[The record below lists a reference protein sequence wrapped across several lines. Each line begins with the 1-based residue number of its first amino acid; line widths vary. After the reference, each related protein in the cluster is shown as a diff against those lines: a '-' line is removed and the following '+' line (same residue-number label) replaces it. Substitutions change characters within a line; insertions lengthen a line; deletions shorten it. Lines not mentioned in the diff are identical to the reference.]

1 VVQNHGAAADE
12 RHRVARHAHQVR
24 RGAGARE
31 SDRVL
36 PRTRRSDICKRLVR
50 RFGSTSH
57 FQRVSGLPIATYF
70 SVYKLLWM
78 LEHVPAVAEAV
89 ADGRAA
95 FGTIDSWLI
104 YNLTGGGVH
113 VTDVTNASRTGLMD
127 LSTCTWHAPTAAALG
142 VPLHVLPTIKSNA
155 EVYGHVVGGPLAGVP
170 ICGCLGDQQAATLG
184 QRCRVGA
191 CARLPAPGSQQL
203 RRACQARPRA
213 HTAPA
218 ASCC

>member
-1 VVQNHGAAADE
+1 M
-12 RHRVARHAHQVR
+12 
-24 RGAGARE
+24 
-31 SDRVL
+31 
-36 PRTRRSDICKRLVR
+36 
-50 RFGSTSH
+50 
-57 FQRVSGLPIATYF
+57 SGLPIATYF
-70 SVYKLLWM
+70 SVYKLMWM

-127 LSTCTWHAPTAAALG
+127 LRTCTWHAPTAEALG

-191 CARLPAPGSQQL
+191 CVRAPRARQTQL
-203 RRACQARPRA
+203 TRASLQARRRT
-213 HTAPA
+213 HTAQA
-218 ASCC
+218 VSCCSTPGLRWCILRMVSYPQWLSSWGPLQPRRMHWRAAWPSPAQALPG

>member
-1 VVQNHGAAADE
+1 M
-12 RHRVARHAHQVR
+12 R

-31 SDRVL
+31 SDHVL

-50 RFGSTSH
+50 RFGSASH

-191 CARLPAPGSQQL
+191 CARLPAPGGQQL
-203 RRACQARPRA
+203 RCAPQARPRA